1 MIRIGLD
8 QWKKEDKSPYYDWEL
23 IKTRLEQIRE
33 IRHSNKGQSA
43 MIFALRTSLAR
54 NLGDMGNSKVKQF
67 HIFFFNANICL
78 FIFVPFFLCH
88 IALLIFT
95 CRNKEINIR
104 LYRRGCQAAQLDM

>member
-8 QWKKEDKSPYYDWEL
+8 QWKREVKSPDYDWEL

-54 NLGDMGNSKVKQF
+54 NLGDMGNSKVKQY
-67 HIFFFNANICL
+67 HIFFFLNANICL
-78 FIFVPFFLCH
+78 FIFVPLFFFVPYSFTH
-88 IALLIFT
+88 IHV
-95 CRNKEINIR
+95 
-104 LYRRGCQAAQLDM
+104 